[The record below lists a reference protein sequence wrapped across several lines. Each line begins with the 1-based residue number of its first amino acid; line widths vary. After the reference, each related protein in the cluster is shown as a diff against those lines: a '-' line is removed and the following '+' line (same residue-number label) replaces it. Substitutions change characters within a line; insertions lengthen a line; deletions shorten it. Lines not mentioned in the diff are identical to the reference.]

1 MYEELIR
8 RLREEPLDSN
18 KAALPIM
25 DLCIDAATA
34 IENLSHRLDMAQ
46 GERDAVTRHM
56 IELEQ
61 DVCRLKSRLAA
72 YEDTGMEPEEIERI
86 VDAYGRGHT
95 LRTESA
101 ERLEIVRE
109 IKTDRLRELM
119 QAEQD
124 GRLVVLLCKD
134 SDKLYVVGEKRI
146 IRCDICETYLDDKKG
161 PEYLVSFDC
170 DSDCD
175 GCPFNNWSQ
184 DYSGEWSCD
193 GEYGDGCVLGS
204 DFGKTVFLTRE
215 EAEAAMAQEGGTH
228 EDSGGL

>member
-72 YEDTGMEPEEIERI
+72 YEDTGLEPEDVRRLQKDWTSLIMTIDEMGCMPHLCELYE
-86 VDAYGRGHT
+86 AEKEGRLLVLPCKAGSLIYVGRRPAIIT
-95 LRTESA
+95 RFFGY
-101 ERLEIVRE
+101 VRE
-109 IKTDRLRELM
+109 RYFHAVFCDENKGIDIPFEEL
-119 QAEQD
+119 
-124 GRLVVLLCKD
+124 
-134 SDKLYVVGEKRI
+134 
-146 IRCDICETYLDDKKG
+146 
-161 PEYLVSFDC
+161 
-170 DSDCD
+170 
-175 GCPFNNWSQ
+175 
-184 DYSGEWSCD
+184 
-193 GEYGDGCVLGS
+193 
-204 DFGKTVFLTRE
+204 GKTVFLTRE
-215 EAEAAMAQEGGTH
+215 EAEAALAQE
-228 EDSGGL
+228 ERR

>member
-8 RLREEPLDSN
+8 RLREEPRDSN

-72 YEDTGMEPEEIERI
+72 YEDSGLEPEEIDDAVTAAKLMARSKI
-86 VDAYGRGHT
+86 VSCFGVDADH
-95 LRTESA
+95 
-101 ERLEIVRE
+101 I
-109 IKTDRLRELM
+109 RELV

-124 GRLVVLLCKD
+124 GRLVVLPFVAMVEQSLQDGKMKPMGD
-134 SDKLYVVGEKRI
+134 QKHNGRYAVVYVDHNKWKSPLI
-146 IRCDICETYLDDKKG
+146 DIC
-161 PEYLVSFDC
+161 
-170 DSDCD
+170 
-175 GCPFNNWSQ
+175 
-184 DYSGEWSCD
+184 
-193 GEYGDGCVLGS
+193 
-204 DFGKTVFLTRE
+204 GKPYNRE
-215 EAEAAMAQEGGTH
+215 EAENRMAALKGG
-228 EDSGGL
+228 DGL

>member
-61 DVCRLKSRLAA
+61 DVCRLKSSLAA
-72 YEDTGMEPEEIERI
+72 YEDTGVEPEDLNRAFNETASLKLAAQSLSTTP
-86 VDAYGRGHT
+86 DH
-95 LRTESA
+95 LRD
-101 ERLEIVRE
+101 L
-109 IKTDRLRELM
+109 L

-124 GRLVVLLCKD
+124 GRLVVLPCK
-134 SDKLYVVGEKRI
+134 VG
-146 IRCDICETYLDDKKG
+146 DH
-161 PEYLVSFDC
+161 
-170 DSDCD
+170 
-175 GCPFNNWSQ
+175 
-184 DYSGEWSCD
+184 
-193 GEYGDGCVLGS
+193 
-204 DFGKTVFLTRE
+204 
-215 EAEAAMAQEGGTH
+215 A
-228 EDSGGL
+228 